1 MENAEI
7 CLFYFS
13 CIELLPPQY
22 WGVIFV
28 LVAVPIPFFRD
39 FSKNDTYA
47 IIFLVNF
54 FLTKINE
61 KLISFF
67 ATPRPLPPLTGGG
80 LHPPSY
86 KNGGQNT
93 SYGPLFLFQKGVSL
107 SPRLFPIISLNPYQ
121 RVNFGR
127 YFLKGETS
135 FTKLILPL
143 GFHRPLRIPYKS
155 LSGYKDPEQKRVHL
169 FDAPVG

>member
-121 RVNFGR
+121 NVNRRDIFQAPLKRDLLLFLNFLCISSPTIGR
-127 YFLKGETS
+127 IFWFIGSKACPPESEGC
-135 FTKLILPL
+135 
-143 GFHRPLRIPYKS
+143 
-155 LSGYKDPEQKRVHL
+155 LS
-169 FDAPVG
+169 